1 MVCHRCK
8 IMVKEILERHDAKV
22 VHISLGEISLA
33 SLPSKKNLKFIS
45 ADLEKLGF
53 ELMNDQT
60 SQQIEKIKTFVIEAI
75 HNDAEP
81 SAIKFSV
88 LLAQDSKRDYSYL
101 SKLFSSVEGITIEQ
115 FIIQQKIE
123 KVKEYIMYNELSLSQ
138 IALNMG
144 YSSTAHLSAQFKKV
158 TGISPSVFKKDS
170 GERRKSLDEVG
181 TVKV

>member
-33 SLPSKKNLKFIS
+33 SLPSKKNLKSIS

-60 SQQIEKIKTFVIEAI
+60 SRQIEKIKTFVINSI
-75 HNDAEP
+75 HYDAEP
-81 SAIKFSV
+81 SATKFSV

-181 TVKV
+181 IVKV